1 MTIYYID
8 IALKIGVFI
17 TIINVWFFRFNKPT
31 PYRGGNAK
39 SMKEE
44 FQVYGI
50 GNTFMY
56 LIGFLKVAFATLLL
70 ASIWYPDFS
79 IPSAIGMGILM
90 LGAIFMHF
98 KANDPS
104 IRSFPALMLLLMSLA
119 IVVMATFANI

>member
-1 MTIYYID
+1 MTLYYLNIL
-8 IALKIGVFI
+8 LKLAIFI

-50 GNTFMY
+50 GNSLMY
-56 LIGFLKVAFATLLL
+56 LIGFLKVVFASLLVV
-70 ASIWYPDFS
+70 SIWYPDFS
-79 IPSAIGMGILM
+79 IPAAIGMGVLM

-98 KANDPS
+98 KANDPG
-104 IRSFPALMLLLMSLA
+104 IRSFPALILFIMSLA
-119 IVVMATFANI
+119 IVVLATF